1 MALNWLTA
9 FKVIPWGQVVQNAPT
24 VLRGAK
30 KLWGMVGNNAAH
42 PHQAVEPSRL
52 EHEVVELKQEVAKAA
67 EVITS
72 LAEQNGRLVEVVE
85 ILRVRTRVLTVA
97 IAALSI
103 GVIAL
108 AASRLIG

>member
-9 FKVIPWGQVVQNAPT
+9 FKVIPWTQVVQNAPT

-30 KLWGMVGNNAAH
+30 KLWGMVGTNAAQ
-42 PHQAVEPSRL
+42 PPAVEPSRL
-52 EHEVVELKQEVAKAA
+52 EHEVADVKHEVAKAA

-72 LAEQNGRLVEVVE
+72 LAEQNGRLVEAVE

-97 IAALSI
+97 IVALSV

>member
-1 MALNWLTA
+1 MAINWITA
-9 FKVIPWGQVVQNAPT
+9 FKVIPWGQVMENAPT

-30 KLWGMVGNNAAH
+30 RLWGMVFNKAAQT
-42 PHQAVEPSRL
+42 QAVERPRL
-52 EHEVVELKQEVAKAA
+52 EHEVAELKQELAKAA
-67 EVITS
+67 EILTG
-72 LAEQNGRLVEVVE
+72 LAEQNTRLVEAVE

-97 IAALSI
+97 IVALSV